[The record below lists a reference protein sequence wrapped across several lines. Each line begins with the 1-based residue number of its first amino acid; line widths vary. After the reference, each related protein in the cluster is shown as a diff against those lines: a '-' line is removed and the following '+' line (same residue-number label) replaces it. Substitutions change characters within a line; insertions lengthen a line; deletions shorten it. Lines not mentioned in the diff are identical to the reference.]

1 MTNDDRVRSAT
12 GGDHAVSPAAQGI
25 QAEVKGAARDVL
37 DEARATG
44 DGLKKE
50 ASGIAS
56 TIKDGLAAQAEQQ
69 KNAIAERIGRVA
81 ERVQSA
87 ASDLRGDEAWLAGW
101 MERGAK
107 ELGGLADDIH
117 RNDVAGLVGSAE
129 VFARRQP
136 AVFVGA
142 AVAVGFAL
150 TRLLKGGD
158 RDLTGADPYRPAAP
172 NRPAAPMPST
182 PANWQDVRR
191 PAAPI
196 GAGSVGPDGPA
207 LGRDYAGIGADDR
220 RGAG

>member
-1 MTNDDRVRSAT
+1 MTIDDKVRTAA
-12 GGDHAVSPAAQGI
+12 GGDYATTPAAKGVQE
-25 QAEVKGAARDVL
+25 EVKGAARDVL
-37 DEARATG
+37 DEARAAG
-44 DGLKKE
+44 NGLKKE
-50 ASGIAS
+50 ASGLAG
-56 TIKDGLAAQAEQQ
+56 TLKDGLAAQAEQQ

-81 ERVQSA
+81 DRVQTA
-87 ASDLRGDEAWLAGW
+87 ASDLRGEEAWLAGW

-136 AVFVGA
+136 AVFIGA

-158 RDLTGADPYRPAAP
+158 RETTGAEPY
-172 NRPAAPMPST
+172 RPAAPMPST

-191 PAAPI
+191 PPTPLDT
-196 GAGSVGPDGPA
+196 GSVGQGGSTF
-207 LGRDYAGIGADDR
+207 GRDYAGIGPDDR